1 MIPRIKSV
9 QPMDNYMLE
18 VTFEGGKRIM
28 YDVNEDIDT
37 LPGYMDLR
45 ENPGL
50 FDQVQLDESRTC
62 IFWSDDIDL
71 PSDMIYEYGKVL
83 QGV

>member
-9 QPMDNYMLE
+9 QSMDNYMLE
-18 VTFEGGKRIM
+18 VTFEDGKRVM

-71 PSDMIYEYGKVL
+71 PSDMVYEYGKAL

>member
-18 VTFEGGKRIM
+18 VTFEDGKRIM

-71 PSDMIYEYGKVL
+71 PSDMIDEYGKVL

>member
-18 VTFEGGKRIM
+18 VTFEDGKRIM